1 MITGGKMDVVKY
13 REDSEKFLYK
23 RDKEYYLHFSGQK
36 DSLNVGK
43 ISEEFRHLFSTDNIK
58 WLRDLKEKSSGE
70 GKRKN
75 TSLLKFCVEGYIE
88 LQVKDLVDKIAADEA
103 KAKIVVDDKK
113 IPFRYS
119 EILLTNEPDKT
130 RRDDIDDKRNKLVA
144 EYLNTDLYEYWQ
156 TVHRQA
162 VNLGFSSYS
171 DLFSYL
177 NEVDFSALAA
187 GMEKLLVET
196 DNLYE
201 KHFGALLQEELGIPL
216 SCSHSRR
223 SDFAF
228 LKRARKYDRFFKKS
242 ALVPVLKGT
251 LYEMDIDIHKYN
263 NIYFDV
269 EERENKSPR
278 AFCCTPHVPSEIYL
292 VVMPSGG
299 QDDYEALLHE
309 GGHALHFGSTS
320 PGLDFE
326 YRYLGDNAVTE
337 GYAFYMELLM
347 QNREW
352 LMDFPGMDKDVA
364 REFAYFSN
372 LLKLWFCRRYA
383 GKLKYELVLHDGSPI
398 KGKESI
404 YREILSKVNL
414 MEYPEED
421 YLRDVD
427 DGFYCADYIRAWIFQ
442 SQLKVYIY
450 DKFGYN
456 WYKKKKA
463 GSFLK
468 ELWNYGQKYTAD
480 EVLSQLGFGGIDVN
494 YLIGSLTDD
503 IRNF

>member
-1 MITGGKMDVVKY
+1 MDIVKY

-36 DSLNVGK
+36 ESLNVGK
-43 ISEEFRHLFSTDNIK
+43 ISEEFRHLFSLDNIN
-58 WLRDLKEKSSGE
+58 WLRDLKEKTSGE
-70 GKRKN
+70 EKRKN
-75 TSLLKFCVEGYIE
+75 ASLLKFCVEGFIE
-88 LQVKDLVDKIAADEA
+88 LQVKDLVDRIAADEA
-103 KAKIVVDDKK
+103 KAKIVIDGKK
-113 IPFRYS
+113 ISFRYS
-119 EILLTNEPDKT
+119 EILLTNEADKA
-130 RRDDIDDKRNKLVA
+130 RRDDIDDKRNKVVA
-144 EYLNTDLYEYWQ
+144 EYLNADLYKYWS
-156 TVHRQA
+156 TIHGLA
-162 VNLGFSSYS
+162 VNLGFTSYS
-171 DLFSYL
+171 ELFSYL
-177 NEVDFSALAA
+177 NEVDFSALEYK
-187 GMEKLLVET
+187 MEKLLVET
-196 DNLYE
+196 DSLYE
-201 KHFGALLQEELGIPL
+201 SHFSTLFQMELGIPL
-216 SCSHSRR
+216 SRSHSRR

-228 LKRARKYDRFFKKS
+228 LKRARKYDKFFKKD
-242 ALVPVLKGT
+242 ALVPLFKDT
-251 LYEMDIDIHKYN
+251 LSEMGIDMSKYN

-278 AFCCTPHVPSEIYL
+278 AFCCTPDVPSEIYL

-299 QDDYEALLHE
+299 QDDYEALFHE

-320 PGLDFE
+320 PELDFE

-352 LMDFPGMDKDVA
+352 LMDFAGMDENTAV
-364 REFAYFSN
+364 EFAYFSN

-398 KGKESI
+398 EGKESV
-404 YREILSKVNL
+404 YREILSGVNL
-414 MEYPEED
+414 MEYPEEN

-450 DKFGYN
+450 DEFGYN
-456 WYKKKKA
+456 WYRKKKA
-463 GSFLK
+463 GSFLR

-480 EVLSQLGFGGIDVN
+480 EILSQLGFGGIDVN
-494 YLIGSLTDD
+494 YLIGSLIDD
-503 IRNF
+503 IKNF

>member
-1 MITGGKMDVVKY
+1 MDVVKY

-23 RDKEYYLHFSGQK
+23 RDREYYLHFSGQK
-36 DSLNVGK
+36 NSLDVGK
-43 ISEEFRHLFSTDNIK
+43 ISEEFRHLFSINNIK
-58 WLRDLKEKSSGE
+58 WLGDLKEKTGGE
-70 GKRKN
+70 ERKKN
-75 TSLLKFCVEGYIE
+75 ASLLKFCVEGYLE
-88 LQVKDLVDKIAADEA
+88 LQVRDLVDKIAAAEA
-103 KAKIVVDDKK
+103 KAKIVIDGRK

-119 EILLTNEPDKT
+119 EILLTNEPDKA
-130 RRDDIDDKRNKLVA
+130 RRDDIDDKRNKVVA
-144 EYLNTDLYEYWQ
+144 EYLNADLCKYWQ
-156 TVHRQA
+156 TVHKQA

-177 NEVDFSALAA
+177 NEVDFTALMAE
-187 GMEKLLVET
+187 MEKLLIET
-196 DNLYE
+196 ENLYE
-201 KHFGALLQEELGIPL
+201 KHFGALLQKELGIPL
-216 SCSHSRR
+216 SRLHSRR

-228 LKRARKYDRFFKKS
+228 LKRARKYDRFFEKS
-242 ALVPVLKGT
+242 ALVPVFKST
-251 LYEMDIDIHKYN
+251 LSKMDIDIYKYD
-263 NIYFDV
+263 NICFDV

-292 VVMPSGG
+292 VIMPSGG

-326 YRYLGDNAVTE
+326 YKYLGDNAVTE

-352 LMDFPGMDKDVA
+352 LMDFPGMDKDTA

-372 LLKLWFCRRYA
+372 LLKLWCCRRYA
-383 GKLKYELVLHDGSPI
+383 GKLKYELILHDGDPI
-398 KGKESI
+398 RGKESI

-414 MEYPEED
+414 MEYSEEN

-456 WYKKKKA
+456 WYKKKEA
-463 GSFLK
+463 GSFLR
-468 ELWNYGQKYTAD
+468 ELWSYGQKYTAE
-480 EVLSQLGFGGIDVN
+480 EVLSQLGYDRIDVS
-494 YLIGSLTDD
+494 YLIDSLTED
-503 IRNF
+503 IKKF